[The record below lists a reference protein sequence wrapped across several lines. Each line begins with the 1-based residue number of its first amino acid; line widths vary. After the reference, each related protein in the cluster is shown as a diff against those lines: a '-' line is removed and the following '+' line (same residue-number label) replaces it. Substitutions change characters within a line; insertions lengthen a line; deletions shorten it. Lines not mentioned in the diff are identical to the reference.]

1 MKYLAAA
8 MLMMVGLTGGAQAA
22 GDAAAGQAK
31 SALCASCHGPDGNSV
46 NPIWPKLAGQD
57 AGYLAKQ
64 LYDFKTAKRTDPIM
78 AGMAMAVQDADVENL
93 AAYYAA
99 QPISAGVA
107 SNPDLVEKG
116 RALYRGGDLDK
127 GLTACAACHGP
138 QGEGNATAGFPVL
151 AAQHAPYLIK
161 QLQMFR
167 DGSRGNDQNGMMSG
181 VASKMS
187 DQDMEAVAMYLT
199 TLN

>member
-1 MKYLAAA
+1 MKYLTAA
-8 MLMMVGLTGGAQAA
+8 MLLMVGLTGGAQAA

-46 NPIWPKLAGQD
+46 NPIWPSLAGQD

-99 QPISAGVA
+99 QPINAGVA
-107 SNPDLVEKG
+107 SKPELVEKG
-116 RALYRGGDLDK
+116 RALYRGGDLAT
-127 GLTACAACHGP
+127 GLTACTACHGP
-138 QGEGNATAGFPVL
+138 NGEGNATAGFPVL
-151 AAQHAPYLIK
+151 ASQHAPYLIK

-167 DGSRGNDQNGMMSG
+167 DGTRNNDQNGMMSG
-181 VASKMS
+181 VAAKMS
-187 DQDMEAVAMYLT
+187 DADMEAVAMYLT